1 MVNEVGGVTD
11 PSSVNI
17 YSLDLEH
24 SIGSGKIPLALQL
37 VIKRSPQ
44 INLPITKNLPTH

>member
-24 SIGSGKIPLALQL
+24 SIGSGKSTDSTAG
-37 VIKRSPQ
+37 
-44 INLPITKNLPTH
+44 N